1 MLISDSMSV
10 LNMVCS
16 LCIVFVCD
24 IMKVKRWNKIGLLS
38 FLIDYVILIYD
49 LFGRNLLYLIFIK
62 LGCLCIFNI
71 YFKIVSRFG
80 YVYLNVYVICLLL

>member
-1 MLISDSMSV
+1 MSV

-49 LFGRNLLYLIFIK
+49 LFGRNLLYFIFIE
-62 LGCLCIFNI
+62 IRVFVYNI